1 MPSRPIKQA
10 GGIGGDLSRPF
21 EVRKKNA
28 VGPPGQ
34 KPGEVILA
42 QMYWKLSEIVAAV
55 DQDMEG
61 IELDFVIVFA
71 GVQTVEI

>member
-1 MPSRPIKQA
+1 VGA
-10 GGIGGDLSRPF
+10 YLAPF

-71 GVQTVEI
+71 GV